1 MIRSMQ
7 QLMFCAGE
15 NAMIIFVGMLIHQG
29 NKFPIQGV
37 IQIMM
42 KPLRA
47 QVRNANVRNKNREH

>member
-1 MIRSMQ
+1 MQ